1 MHRIT
6 DGTVH
11 VFTYKDGLLSR
22 LGHDLRLSVRRF
34 EVTVDGESV
43 TASFDATSL
52 EVDGAVR
59 RDGSIDPK
67 ALSRKD
73 VKDTLK
79 NTEKKVLHSRRHP
92 QIRFTGQLGEAE
104 LRGDLRLVG
113 MTRGVVVPFS
123 KAGGRLVGEVELA
136 PSRWGIP
143 PFKALMGAL
152 KIIDKVKIRF
162 DLPDPEVQP

>member
-22 LGHDLRLSVRRF
+22 LGHDLRLSVHRF
-34 EVTVDGESV
+34 EITIDGDDV
-43 TASFDATSL
+43 TASFDAASL
-52 EVDGAVR
+52 QVDGAVKR
-59 RDGSIDPK
+59 GGRIDTK

-73 VKDTLK
+73 VRDTLE
-79 NTEKKVLHSRRHP
+79 NTEKKVLHSKSHP
-92 QIRFTGQLGEAE
+92 QIRFTGQLGDGE

-113 MTRGVVVPFS
+113 LTRGVVVPFR
-123 KAGGRLVGEVELA
+123 KVGGRLVGEVELV

-152 KIIDKVKIRF
+152 RIIDKVKVGF
-162 DLPDPEVQP
+162 DLPDPGL